1 MPSSSP
7 TLRRAASL
15 DSSSPNR
22 SAYMPTARSRVS
34 ESNFGGADT
43 GPVSLLVGPF
53 TCSRTIHGGAPGD
66 TLSARALTR
75 LRATRPTDDP
85 TDEIGAAWGIKA
97 QLRRLL
103 AGASLAEAHE
113 QRMLLGTYELAA
125 DMPEANRLW
134 RTVSDWWPAIEVL
147 LVTGVTNART
157 VAANTKQIKR
167 SGRGYRNPA
176 HYRAC
181 ILLASA
187 ARRTEGT
194 PLSALAITLKCE
206 EPGRS
211 RGLALLT

>member
-1 MPSSSP
+1 
-7 TLRRAASL
+7 
-15 DSSSPNR
+15 
-22 SAYMPTARSRVS
+22 
-34 ESNFGGADT
+34 
-43 GPVSLLVGPF
+43 LLAGPF
-53 TCSRTIHGGAPGD
+53 TCSRTIHGGVPGD

-75 LRATRPTDDP
+75 LRATKRTDDP
-85 TDEIGAAWGIKA
+85 TDEIGAAWGIKG

-103 AGASLAEAHE
+103 ASASLAEAHE

-157 VAANTKQIKR
+157 VAANTSIKQIKR
-167 SGRGYRNPA
+167 SSRGYRNPA

-187 ARRTEGT
+187 ARRAAGT
-194 PLSALAITLKCE
+194 PISALKCE

-211 RGLALLT
+211 REISFVNPRVK